1 MRRGQTRIVALDT
14 TSTLCVVAIPGVS
27 TYSPFF
33 SERCALDAL
42 EGSEHP
48 MLCSTPSLQ
57 NLTSGAVR
65 DGNVLRIDTE
75 GGSMRLFV
83 IAA

>member
-1 MRRGQTRIVALDT
+1 
-14 TSTLCVVAIPGVS
+14 
-27 TYSPFF
+27 
-33 SERCALDAL
+33 
-42 EGSEHP
+42 

-57 NLTSGAVR
+57 NLTSGAVQ